1 MPVDYH
7 MHTPL
12 CKHATGEPE
21 EYVLRAI
28 ERGIGEIGFSD
39 HNPMPDWYDPMSRMA
54 RVEFSRYEAM
64 VRAVQRRFAGRIA
77 IRFGIEAD
85 FHPGTE
91 DYVREFLASAP
102 FDYAI
107 GSVHYLGDWPFDH
120 PDAVEGF
127 LRRDIDSIY
136 EEYYGLVI
144 RMADTGL
151 YDIAGHLDL
160 PKKFGHR
167 PRSDMMPAVRRA
179 LIAIRDA
186 GMCFEV
192 NTSGLRKPVREIYP
206 SADIVRLA
214 AKLGV
219 PVTLGSDA
227 HEARH
232 VGEDFDRALT
242 LLREAGY
249 REVMRFEERMPTPT
263 PL

>member
-21 EYVLRAI
+21 KYVVRAI

-39 HNPMPDWYDPMSRMA
+39 HSPMPEWYDPMSRMS
-54 RVEFSRYEAM
+54 RDEFPRYVEM
-64 VRAVQRRFAGRIA
+64 VRDVQRRFAGRME
-77 IRFGIEAD
+77 IRLGVEAD
-85 FHPGTE
+85 YHPGTE
-91 DYVREFLASAP
+91 DYVREFLASEP

-120 PDAVEGF
+120 PEAVEGF
-127 LRRDIDSIY
+127 LQRDIDSIY
-136 EEYYGLVI
+136 QEYYGLVV
-144 RMADTGL
+144 RMAESGL

-167 PRSDMMPAVRRA
+167 ARADMMPAVREA
-179 LIAIRDA
+179 LFAIRDA
-186 GMCFEV
+186 GMCFEL
-192 NTSGLRKPVREIYP
+192 NTSGLRKPVREMYP
-206 SADIVRLA
+206 SAEIVRLA

-227 HEARH
+227 HEPRH
-232 VGEDFDRALT
+232 VGEDFDRAVA

-249 REVMRFEERMPTPT
+249 REVMRFVGRKRTRMP
-263 PL
+263 L